1 MLMFVC
7 TGTGEELGDPQEVCR
22 DVVGGGGETRTG
34 VTGPGQGQSADFVL
48 TSGLRIFLLHGDIT
62 IPNDVEGQLT
72 LGLCSALIAINQ
84 EGIFIMPHRL

>member
-34 VTGPGQGQSADFVL
+34 VTGPGQGRSADYC
-48 TSGLRIFLLHGDIT
+48 FLL
-62 IPNDVEGQLT
+62 L
-72 LGLCSALIAINQ
+72 A
-84 EGIFIMPHRL
+84 

>member
-34 VTGPGQGQSADFVL
+34 VTGPGQGRSADFWELNEVQ
-48 TSGLRIFLLHGDIT
+48 SPYVVGLNKR
-62 IPNDVEGQLT
+62 NDFCE
-72 LGLCSALIAINQ
+72 N
-84 EGIFIMPHRL
+84 